1 MQIASSTDKISST
14 SNRLVDL
21 NEYMLINSV
30 PYLKENNSP
39 IPFNVVNID
48 STQNFCQGKTMNPYQ
63 NNFVGKTLNYQNCF
77 ANISHQKTNSNNVI
91 VDNMDSNVIYVVTT
105 VDLKSNSTYKSPA
118 TSYGILYKLY
128 INDDKTIS
136 IKDRVTI
143 TSYYDNNVLYLTQDN
158 DSLYVITSEGYWSHQ
173 DLSNYGGSTS
183 HTMYKS
189 NKHYIYKINKET
201 LTKSFCD
208 LQKAI
213 YHGSGYFYYGS
224 SSTKYIHHNVYD
236 STPVVMYEVPNEGL
250 VLYMKSY
257 CSWTGDANSV
267 SGERQ
272 RYTVSTYYYSFSTNS
287 LTKITPG
294 NVVPITSN
302 GYNLEPSYTSGSSS
316 ISTNYGDCYD
326 SAINC
331 IMSYPN
337 SYLETNNELYQ
348 YIVEPTSLG
357 SGYTMKMYYMNQNKE
372 DLLNITY
379 TEIETV
385 FPEDNEY
392 GITELPHPSLSKK
405 GYTSS
410 YSTSLETSYFNLFG
424 YLYETFTQNVNGI
437 DYLHV
442 CYKGDY
448 ANPISSR
455 GIYTFK
461 INEDRTAAT
470 LISFYEAL
478 GGSFRDFMFLKED
491 RTRILVATATS
502 YHILNFDPISE
513 SWISSYD
520 SLQSVRSFLHT
531 KEDKLYAILDDHRII
546 CQDLNGAVMVDFE
559 FEKPIYN
566 YNNADI
572 TSYITIW
579 AKNADEEYTATNI
592 KLTLTGNVVWQANG
606 LQTLETTTSAEGPI
620 NIPFIIKGH
629 TSINVGVDAI
639 I

>member
-48 STQNFCQGKTMNPYQ
+48 STQTFCQGKTMNPYQ
-63 NNFVGKTLNYQNCF
+63 NNFVGKTLDFVDCF
-77 ANISHQKTNSNNVI
+77 VNNSHQKTNNNNVI
-91 VDNMDSNVIYVVTT
+91 VDNTDPNIIYVITT
-105 VDLKSNSTYKSPA
+105 SDLAETHVSTSSQKTVYTK
-118 TSYGILYKLY
+118 IYKLY
-128 INDDKTIS
+128 INDDKS
-136 IKDRVTI
+136 VNVVDVVSLVSSSVD
-143 TSYYDNNVLYLTQDN
+143 TSVLYATQDN
-158 DSLYVITSEGYWSHQ
+158 DNIYVIVSTGRYYFAILNGPSTG
-173 DLSNYGGSTS
+173 NYPQ
-183 HTMYKS
+183 YKS
-189 NKHYIYKINKET
+189 NQHGIYKINKDT
-201 LTKSFCD
+201 LTKSACSLD
-208 LQKAI
+208 NAI
-213 YHGSGYFYYGS
+213 YIGTGYWYS
-224 SSTKYIHHNVYD
+224 SSKYNRQNICDN
-236 STPVVMYEVPNEGL
+236 TPVVMYEVPNEGL

-257 CSWTGDANSV
+257 CSWTGDANNIG
-267 SGERQ
+267 GERQ
-272 RYTVSTYYYSFSTNS
+272 RYTVSTFYYSFSTNS
-287 LTKITPG
+287 LTAITPNG
-294 NVVPITSN
+294 SIPMTSN
-302 GYNLEPSYTSGSSS
+302 GYNLIKENPYDGPVSNSYNDFVATV
-316 ISTNYGDCYD
+316 NY
-326 SAINC
+326 C
-331 IMSYPN
+331 IMTYPN
-337 SYLETNNELYQ
+337 KYLETDNELYQ
-348 YIVEPTSLG
+348 YMIEPDQLG
-357 SGYTMKMYYMNQNKE
+357 SGYTLKMYYMNQNKD
-372 DLLNITY
+372 DLLNVTY

-392 GITELPHPSLSKK
+392 EITALPAPSLPKR
-405 GYTSS
+405 GYANAYGTDHQAN
-410 YSTSLETSYFNLFG
+410 YFNLFG
-424 YLYETFTQNVNGI
+424 YLYETFTQNINGI
-437 DYLHV
+437 DYIHV

-448 ANPISSR
+448 ANPISTR

-461 INEDRTAAT
+461 INEDKTTAT
-470 LISFYEAL
+470 LVSFYEAL

-513 SWISSYD
+513 AWISSYD